1 MSDNSNATWGGY
13 NQPAHLYEIFK
24 FFKISGFLTFPSVQ
38 RNLKKPKGC
47 GILFF
52 KRSKFFFFTFL
63 PNTAYETSG
72 TSFSLLELQLFL
84 YKIIIHPF
92 IADWAHWRSVQY
104 MCVELL
110 YYGSTYPP
118 YSMLS
123 QAPTAFKHFQNC
135 DNFLNKNI
143 SLPFKIHNQ
152 TL

>member
-1 MSDNSNATWGGY
+1 MLPEEAIINQLIYMRFSNFSRY
-13 NQPAHLYEIFK
+13 LVFSLSPVCKEILKNPKVVEFC
-24 FFKISGFLTFPSVQ
+24 FLKDQS
-38 RNLKKPKGC
+38 
-47 GILFF
+47 
-52 KRSKFFFFTFL
+52 FFFFTFL

-72 TSFSLLELQLFL
+72 TSFSLLQLQLFQ